1 MPRRIYSEIFGIVN
15 SSLDLLNSVPN
26 IAYCA
31 LISLEV
37 SFEEKDAL
45 ETPLPILIYK
55 LFKLVKPYRFV
66 NKNSLICRAVS

>member
-1 MPRRIYSEIFGIVN
+1 MPRRIYSEMFGIVN

-31 LISLEV
+31 LISIKV
-37 SFEEKDAL
+37 AFEEKDAL
-45 ETPLPILIYK
+45 ETPLPILIYE

-66 NKNSLICRAVS
+66 NKDYLISRIVS